1 MHFRLIYLLVLVA
14 TALRADE
21 APLTLNR
28 AYELTLARSETL
40 QIGEAEW
47 RAAEAR
53 YRRAVAGAWPELR
66 AEGSADFR
74 EGVKRSG
81 EVFGAGFG
89 ATWTLFDGFQAEKA
103 GQARRS
109 EGEAVKFENERT
121 RQLLYGDVAA
131 AFFETLAREGEVDA
145 LGDQKAAIA
154 ARVAEL
160 QRRLELGR
168 SRKAELLSAQAQLAE
183 LDTGI
188 AETAAL
194 RDAARELLSFLTGL
208 DTFTLAQ
215 PGPLPRAEEIA
226 VVLADPE
233 NRPDLLAAARRARA
247 AAHEV
252 EVKEADRGVS
262 LSADANVYLWRD
274 PSDEDSW
281 DIGLRAELPLFDRG
295 ARRAAVA
302 ERREILRVSELR
314 LAELRRITGRDVR
327 LALLDARAGLAQW
340 VALREAIRVTEESW
354 RQQQQDYEMG
364 RASNLDVMTALIQ
377 LHTCGSAG
385 RSWRCRCA
393 PGWCGCR

>member
-1 MHFRLIYLLVLVA
+1 MHFRLIFILVLVA

-53 YRRAVAGAWPELR
+53 YRRAVAGAWPELL

-103 GQARRS
+103 GQARRA
-109 EGEAVKFENERT
+109 EGEAVKFETERT

-131 AFFETLAREGEVDA
+131 AFFETLAREGEAAA
-145 LGDQKAAIA
+145 LQDQKNAIA

-183 LDTGI
+183 LNTDI
-188 AETAAL
+188 AQAAAL
-194 RDAARELLSFLTGL
+194 GDAARELLAFLTGL
-208 DTFTLAQ
+208 ESFTLAQ
-215 PGPLPRAEEIA
+215 PDPLPRAEEVA
-226 VVLADPE
+226 VVLAAQE
-233 NRPDLLAAARRARA
+233 NRRT
-247 AAHEV
+247 
-252 EVKEADRGVS
+252 VS
-262 LSADANVYLWRD
+262 LSTR
-274 PSDEDSW
+274 E
-281 DIGLRAELPLFDRG
+281 
-295 ARRAAVA
+295 RRAFLQGPA
-302 ERREILRVSELR
+302 
-314 LAELRRITGRDVR
+314 
-327 LALLDARAGLAQW
+327 
-340 VALREAIRVTEESW
+340 
-354 RQQQQDYEMG
+354 
-364 RASNLDVMTALIQ
+364 
-377 LHTCGSAG
+377 
-385 RSWRCRCA
+385 
-393 PGWCGCR
+393 